1 MKTFWTIS
9 GLVAA
14 ALAVSAVLVVAHDA
28 FTDPASPEAQQAAQQ
43 AAQDLPWRIATQ
55 ADGSSRV
62 MGLAL
67 AEPGQGSTL
76 ADAHARW
83 GDKMTVA
90 VIAASNEVGSLEA
103 FVDPMQAG
111 FIGGKLV
118 ITAQATPE
126 QIDTFKRNTQDV
138 SFMESTTRQFKLS
151 GDALQQALR
160 APILALGFIPQAN
173 LDEATV
179 VARFGEPAERVKV
192 SEELTHLLYPSLGL
206 DIALSTQGKELLQ
219 YVAPAAFDSR
229 LRAPLMLSAGSPPA
243 SAPAQP

>member
-14 ALAVSAVLVVAHDA
+14 ALAVSAVLVLGHDA
-28 FTDPASPEAQQAAQQ
+28 FTDASSPEAQQAAQQ
-43 AAQDLPWRIATQ
+43 AAQDLPWRIAAQ
-55 ADGSSRV
+55 ADGGSRV
-62 MGLAL
+62 MGLTL
-67 AEPGQGSTL
+67 AAPGQGSTL

-118 ITAQATPE
+118 ISAEASAE
-126 QIDTFKRNTQDV
+126 QIEAFKRSTKDV

-151 GDALQQALR
+151 GEALQQALK
-160 APILALGFIPQAN
+160 APITALGFIPQAN
-173 LDEATV
+173 LDEDV
-179 VARFGEPAERVKV
+179 IVARFGEPAERVRV
-192 SEELTHLLYPSLGL
+192 NDELTHLLYPAQGL
-206 DIALSTQGKELLQ
+206 DIALSTKGKELLQ

-229 LRAPLMLSAGSPPA
+229 LRAPLKL
-243 SAPAQP
+243 SAPAASSPAQP

>member
-126 QIDTFKRNTQDV
+126 QID
-138 SFMESTTRQFKLS
+138 
-151 GDALQQALR
+151 
-160 APILALGFIPQAN
+160 
-173 LDEATV
+173 
-179 VARFGEPAERVKV
+179 
-192 SEELTHLLYPSLGL
+192 
-206 DIALSTQGKELLQ
+206 
-219 YVAPAAFDSR
+219 AAIR
-229 LRAPLMLSAGSPPA
+229 PLMPVSA
-243 SAPAQP
+243 

>member
-14 ALAVSAVLVVAHDA
+14 ALAVSAVLVVGHEA
-28 FTDPASPEAQQAAQQ
+28 FTDASSPEAQQAAQQ
-43 AAQDLPWRIATQ
+43 AAQDLPWRIAAP

-62 MGLAL
+62 MGLTL
-67 AEPGQGSTL
+67 AAAGPGSTL

-103 FVDPMQAG
+103 YVDPMQAG

-118 ITAQATPE
+118 ISAQASAE
-126 QIDTFKRNTQDV
+126 QIEAFKRSTQDV

-151 GDALQQALR
+151 GEALQQALK
-160 APILALGFIPQAN
+160 APITSLGFIPQAN
-173 LDEATV
+173 LDEAV
-179 VARFGEPAERVKV
+179 IVARFGEPAERVRV
-192 SEELTHLLYPSLGL
+192 SDELTHLLYPAQGL
-206 DIALSTQGKELLQ
+206 DIALSTKGKELLQ
-219 YVAPAAFDSR
+219 YVAPAAFEQR
-229 LRAPLMLSAGSPPA
+229 LRAPLTL
-243 SAPAQP
+243 SAPAASSPAQP